1 MMRSIVVLLVFAS
14 SLALPLA
21 AQVRPDLVV
30 QDVSVSSTLPLSDG
44 QRLVGVSF
52 RIRNA
57 GNAFAARSTT
67 RVTIGGSATDLSTPQ
82 LQPAE
87 RAFVSHSLR
96 TVQPAAAVS
105 IQLDT
110 SGGVPEVDEQNNT
123 FQTTVQLARVEEN
136 RWLSIGPSTRSPGAP
151 HLGVGRVTTLAIDPR
166 SPTIVYA
173 GARGSG
179 LWKTRDAGRTW
190 TPISDALPL
199 ARVDAVAIDPR
210 RPDRV
215 LMASPAGV
223 FESFN
228 GGAVWIQRTAD
239 DLQPAG
245 HDGSALLVS
254 RISPSTLYLSSA
266 KGVLVSEDSG
276 RTWRTVLGGQNPN
289 LSLQFD
295 NRPNTGLLFASLSTS
310 AANPDGL
317 GIFVGENGGLTP
329 ESWHKLQGCPEGPL
343 PAIPKS
349 SRVWFAQSG
358 AQQWMSF
365 LAGVADG
372 QVRELWK
379 TTSQVC
385 QVDGRQ
391 ENVWQQVPIDP
402 QCDELA
408 KDNSSFLFLHP
419 GNSALV
425 FKGGRVLCR
434 SASGGTPVRAD
445 SGVHVDQHAIGVA
458 PSNPAVMYLG
468 NDGGI
473 YRSNDSGATWRF
485 VGDGLAV
492 TEFYDAAV
500 AVNVTRLLAGTQDNG
515 SFTGTGG
522 SAVWTQVGGGDVSAV
537 VFDRANPNVMYG
549 VAGGIQ
555 RDLIRFEGTSA
566 KNLSDPAVLPGGQNF
581 TEEPDVLGQLAS
593 TGGSPPLVA
602 AFKGLWMGP
611 PWRQINAAAGNT
623 FHRVRLAP
631 GGIWLAGTT
640 DGRVFGGANVESL
653 QLLFQTRS
661 AISALASFTPL
672 TYYVATTSTGAERIF
687 RLKCLENLVCKGRDI
702 SPPADFKGEILSIA
716 VDPLQPEALLAALRK
731 NGVIRGAPDSA
742 GNFTWTPYNNGL
754 PAGVMATDLEVGP
767 TGLIYLATFG
777 RGAYLAHSVPIPVQG
792 SSDSA
797 RGRVTSFEQERAD
810 PDRPP
815 AFDNPLITTVT
826 LDSKP
831 GFFFSAVSLA
841 SASVTKLR
849 DSFKNRTLVTI
860 DFVITGAG
868 SGRITRVR

>member
-1 MMRSIVVLLVFAS
+1 MIRSLAGLFVVAS
-14 SLALPLA
+14 SLSLPLA

-30 QDVSVSSTLPLSDG
+30 QSVSVSSTLPLSDG

-52 RIRNA
+52 RIRNTGSA
-57 GNAFAARSTT
+57 IAASSTT
-67 RVTIGGSATDLSTPQ
+67 RVTIGGIATNLATPQ
-82 LQPAE
+82 LRPAE
-87 RAFVSHSLR
+87 LAFVSHSLR
-96 TVQPAAAVS
+96 TTQPSAAIT

-110 SGGVPEVDEQNNT
+110 LGGVPEVNEQNNS

-136 RWLSIGPSTRSPGAP
+136 RWLSIGPSTHAPGAP
-151 HLGVGRVTTLAIDPR
+151 ELGVGRVTTLAIDPR

-179 LWKTRDAGRTW
+179 LWKTRDAGKTW
-190 TPISDALPL
+190 FPVSDALPL

-210 RPDRV
+210 SPERV

-245 HDGSALLVS
+245 HDGAALLVS

-266 KGVLVSEDSG
+266 TGVLVSQDGG
-276 RTWRTVLGGQNPN
+276 RKWRNVLGGQNPN
-289 LSLQFD
+289 TSLQLD

-310 AANPDGL
+310 LANPQGL
-317 GIFVGENGGLTP
+317 GIFVGENGGLRP
-329 ESWHKLQGCPEGPL
+329 EDWHKLQGCPEGPL
-343 PAIPKS
+343 PAIPQS

-365 LAGVADG
+365 LAGGADG
-372 QVRELWK
+372 QTRALFK
-379 TTSQVC
+379 TTGKVC
-385 QVDGRQ
+385 QVNGRQ
-391 ENVWQQVPIDP
+391 ENVWRQVPIDP
-402 QCDELA
+402 DCDKQP

-419 GNSALV
+419 GNSNLV

-434 SASGGTPVRAD
+434 SAQGGTPVRAD
-445 SGVHVDQHAIGVA
+445 SGVHVDQHAIAVA
-458 PSNPAVMYLG
+458 PSNPAVLFLG

-473 YRSNDSGATWRF
+473 YRSGDSGASWTF

-500 AVNVTRLLAGTQDNG
+500 AVGVTKLLAGTQDNG
-515 SFTGTGG
+515 GFTGTGG
-522 SAVWTQVGGGDVSAV
+522 AAVWTQVGGGDVSAV
-537 VFDRANPNVMYG
+537 AFDRKNPNVMFE

-555 RDLIRFEGTSA
+555 RDLVRFEGTTA

-581 TEEPDVLGQLAS
+581 REDPDVLGQLAS

-602 AFKGLWMGP
+602 AFNGLWLGP
-611 PWRQINAAAGNT
+611 PWRQINAAAGNS

-631 GGIWLAGTT
+631 GGVWLAGTT

-653 QLLFQTRS
+653 QLLFQTPS
-661 AISALASFTPL
+661 AINALASFTPL
-672 TYYVATTSTGAERIF
+672 TYYVATSSAGAGRVF

-702 SPPADFKGEILSIA
+702 SPPPDFAGEILSLA
-716 VDPLQPEALLAALRK
+716 VDPEALLAALRG

-742 GNFTWTPYNNGL
+742 GNFTWAFYNNGL
-754 PAGVMATDLEVGP
+754 PGGVTATDLETGP

-777 RGAYLAHSVPIPVQG
+777 RGMYLAHSVPIPVQG

-797 RGRVTSFEQERAD
+797 RGRVTSFEEERAD
-810 PDRPP
+810 PERPP
-815 AFDNPLITTVT
+815 AFDNPLITSVT

-831 GFFFSAVSLA
+831 GFVFSAVSLA
-841 SASVTKLR
+841 SASRTKLR
-849 DSFKNRTLVTI
+849 SAFNNHTTVTI
-860 DFVITGAG
+860 DFVLTSAA